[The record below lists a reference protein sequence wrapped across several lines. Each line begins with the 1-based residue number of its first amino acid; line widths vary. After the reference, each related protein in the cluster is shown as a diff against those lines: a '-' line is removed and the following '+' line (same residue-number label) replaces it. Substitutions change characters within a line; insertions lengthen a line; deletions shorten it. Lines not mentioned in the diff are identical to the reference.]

1 VTSPI
6 APTPIATAAGA
17 ASAGTAAPDQ
27 QGKLKKAAE
36 AFEAV
41 LLRQMLGSMRS
52 ASLGDGV
59 FDSSATEQFRDMADA
74 KTADSMAHKGVFGI
88 ADLLMKQYGATAAPG
103 VAQKTGAPG
112 TPGTTAATK
121 ADAK

>member
-1 VTSPI
+1 MT
-6 APTPIATAAGA
+6 TPVVSTGTAGSAT
-17 ASAGTAAPDQ
+17 TAAPDLQ
-27 QGKLKKAAE
+27 KKLKTAAE

-88 ADLLMKQYGATAAPG
+88 ADLLIKQYGATLGPA
-103 VAQKTGAPG
+103 
-112 TPGTTAATK
+112 AATK
-121 ADAK
+121 SEPK

>member
-1 VTSPI
+1 VT
-6 APTPIATAAGA
+6 TPVSSAGA
-17 ASAGTAAPDQ
+17 AASAATAAPDPQ
-27 QGKLKKAAE
+27 KKLKTAAE

-59 FDSSATEQFRDMADA
+59 FDSSATDQFRDMADA

-88 ADLLMKQYGATAAPG
+88 ADLLMKQYGATIAPAA
-103 VAQKTGAPG
+103 
-112 TPGTTAATK
+112 AAK
-121 ADAK
+121 SDAK

>member
-6 APTPIATAAGA
+6 ASTGAAG
-17 ASAGTAAPDQ
+17 SSTTAAPDQ
-27 QGKLKKAAE
+27 QKKLKSAAE

-52 ASLGDGV
+52 ASLSEGI
-59 FDSSATEQFRDMADA
+59 FDSSATDQFRDMADA

-88 ADLLMKQYGATAAPG
+88 AEMLLKQYGATVAPG
-103 VAQKTGAPG
+103 VALAAKAV
-112 TPGTTAATK
+112 TAVASGVTK
-121 ADAK
+121 ADPK